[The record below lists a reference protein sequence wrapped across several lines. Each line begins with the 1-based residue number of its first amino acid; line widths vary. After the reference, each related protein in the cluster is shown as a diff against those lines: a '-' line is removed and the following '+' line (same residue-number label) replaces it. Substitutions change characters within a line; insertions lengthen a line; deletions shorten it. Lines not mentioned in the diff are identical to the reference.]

1 MCAENTAQ
9 SNCPMS
15 YVLSASRGAK
25 SPLRFGSFSADKPAA
40 VATDA
45 KQRAEISSLNLCRGA
60 KEGNCKLSDAHLAS
74 P

>member
-1 MCAENTAQ
+1 MCSENTAQ

-40 VATDA
+40 VA
-45 KQRAEISSLNLCRGA
+45 
-60 KEGNCKLSDAHLAS
+60 SDAPFAS
-74 P
+74 ARS